1 MSCQSCQC
9 EAMEEPSSA
18 HVLPKIGF
26 CTYLGK
32 LNHWKNVF
40 FFFFFGYPLLPAA
53 CFTEMY
59 DEVSGTLLLRSF
71 EWLSSYFSTASP
83 SWVHA
88 PPVIQCILDYDT
100 GERVCRPSQMFLSCL
115 GSATN
120 PVSYCCHNRVFIYLI
135 SLFGDFFFFSGD
147 VSCCTSSNALLVT
160 FWKAKGKKHHCEWT
174 VYR

>member
-1 MSCQSCQC
+1 MWGHGGTIISTR
-9 EAMEEPSSA
+9 SS
-18 HVLPKIGF
+18 
-26 CTYLGK
+26 
-32 LNHWKNVF
+32 KNRFLHISGEIESLKKRF
-40 FFFFFGYPLLPAA
+40 FFFCYPLLPAA

-88 PPVIQCILDYDT
+88 PPVIPCILDYDT
-100 GERVCRPSQMFLSCL
+100 GERICRLSQLFLSCL

-160 FWKAKGKKHHCEWT
+160 FWKAKGKNTT
-174 VYR
+174 VN